1 MAKSFAG
8 AAFNLEPGRVTQ
20 MFAPGTQDIFN
31 LNKVLNTSTN
41 ASVNPNDEGFLARLS
56 PTERANY
63 EIQRQ
68 QNAAFG
74 NAFQRRNP
82 AEDLERMLPFLTQME
97 KLRSETATKVGR
109 QKLEDE
115 TLIAGVGTLG
125 QAIKNLTA
133 GGDPA
138 VLAQMAQAPLRNLYA
153 YREGLSAYPRQEIPT
168 VTPFAP
174 QPYVSRSYYS

>member
-41 ASVNPNDEGFLARLS
+41 AGVNLNEEGFLARLS
-56 PTERANY
+56 PKERADY

-82 AEDLERMLPFLTQME
+82 AEDLERMLPFLAQME
-97 KLRSETATKVGR
+97 KLRSETASKVAR
-109 QKLEDE
+109 QKLGDE
-115 TLIAGVGTLG
+115 ALIAGIGALAKGVGTS
-125 QAIKNLTA
+125 IA
-133 GGDPA
+133 GGDRDIIA
-138 VLAQMAQAPLRNLYA
+138 YMSQAPIRNAEA
-153 YREGLSAYPRQEIPT
+153 YRAGLSTYPRQEVPM
-168 VTPFAP
+168 FAP
-174 QPYVSRSYYS
+174 QPYIGRSYFA

>member
-20 MFAPGTQDIFN
+20 IFAPGTQDIFN

-41 ASVNPNDEGFLARLS
+41 AGVNLNDEGFLARLS
-56 PTERANY
+56 PKERADY

-68 QNAAFG
+68 QNVAFG

-97 KLRSETATKVGR
+97 KLRSETASKVAR
-109 QKLEDE
+109 QKLGDE
-115 TLIAGVGTLG
+115 ALISGIGALAQGVQTSIAGGS
-125 QAIKNLTA
+125 
-133 GGDPA
+133 PEM
-138 VLAQMAQAPLRNLYA
+138 LAYMSQAPIRSAEA
-153 YREGLSAYPRQEIPT
+153 YRAGLSTYPRQEVP
-168 VTPFAP
+168 VFSP
-174 QPYVSRSYYS
+174 QPYIGRSYFA

>member
-20 MFAPGTQDIFN
+20 MFTPGTQDIFN

-41 ASVNPNDEGFLARLS
+41 ASVNPNDESFLARLS
-56 PTERANY
+56 PKERADY

-97 KLRSETATKVGR
+97 KLRSETASKVAR
-109 QKLEDE
+109 QKLGDE
-115 TLIAGVGTLG
+115 ALIAGIGALAKGVETS
-125 QAIKNLTA
+125 IA
-133 GGDPA
+133 GGSPEM
-138 VLAQMAQAPLRNLYA
+138 LAYMAQAPIRSAEA
-153 YREGLSAYPRQEIPT
+153 YRAGLSTYPRQEVP
-168 VTPFAP
+168 VFSP
-174 QPYVSRSYYS
+174 QPYIGRSYFA

>member
-31 LNKVLNTSTN
+31 LNKVLNTNTN
-41 ASVNPNDEGFLARLS
+41 ASVNPDSESFLTLLS
-56 PTERANY
+56 PKERADY

-68 QNAAFG
+68 QNVAFG

-82 AEDLERMLPFLTQME
+82 AEDVERMLPVLTEME
-97 KLRSETATKVGR
+97 KLRSQTASKVAKEKFG
-109 QKLEDE
+109 DE
-115 TLIAGVGTLG
+115 LLMAGVGTLG
-125 QAIKNLTA
+125 QALKLSAA

-138 VLAQMAQAPLRNLYA
+138 VLAYMAQAPIRNVEA
-153 YREGLSAYPRQEIPT
+153 YRQGLSAYPRQEIPT

>member
-31 LNKVLNTSTN
+31 LNKILNTNTN
-41 ASVNPNDEGFLARLS
+41 ASVNPNGESFLTLLS
-56 PTERANY
+56 PKERADY

-68 QNAAFG
+68 QNAAFS

-97 KLRSETATKVGR
+97 KLRSETASKVAR
-109 QKLEDE
+109 QKFGDE
-115 TLIAGVGTLG
+115 LLMAGVGTLG
-125 QAIKNLTA
+125 QAIKNAAA

-138 VLAQMAQAPLRNLYA
+138 VLAQMAQAPIRNLYA

-174 QPYVSRSYYS
+174 QPYVSTSYYS